1 MKGAAELAELR
12 PKGRQTR
19 NDCIAEKGGA
29 KALSFRK
36 RGTARTARQTRTEK
50 LNVFARLE
58 GHRADAI
65 EFSRSLWGAMT
76 NEMILVGIRQ
86 KFVKKEPM
94 SYPSSLSMRERVKFE
109 CSCFASEYGCCNSM
123 D

>member
-19 NDCIAEKGGA
+19 DDCIAGKGRA

-36 RGTARTARQTRTEK
+36 RGTARTARQTPTEN
-50 LNVFARLE
+50 LNVFAKLGVIALTRSSSRARLK
-58 GHRADAI
+58 
-65 EFSRSLWGAMT
+65 GAMT
-76 NEMILVGIRQ
+76 NEM
-86 KFVKKEPM
+86 KEPM
-94 SYPSSLSMRERVKFE
+94 SYPSSLSMRKRVKFE
-109 CSCFASEYGCCNSM
+109 CSCFASEYGCCGSL